1 MRPEQGAAMNS
12 TAEAGKGSVLYMS
25 HGGGPM
31 PLFGDPDHAK
41 MINFMR
47 SLSGKIEKP
56 EAILVFSAHWEESVP
71 TILGAANPPLL
82 YDYYGFPDEAY
93 SLKYALPGNPA
104 LAKRIHA
111 MFSDAGIDSAIDT
124 VRGFDHGVFVPLM
137 LMHPEGTIPTIQISL
152 IKGLAP
158 ARHIAMGKALKGLLK
173 ENILVIGSGFSF
185 HNMREFSRNAVSITD
200 TKNDLFQD
208 SLIEYCTKRT
218 SAKDIEAGLAGWEH
232 IPGARYCHPR
242 EEHVLPLHV
251 CFGLAQKPG
260 TLVFDDYI
268 LGKRAVAFSW
278 D

>member
-1 MRPEQGAAMNS
+1 MIR
-12 TAEAGKGSVLYMS
+12 TAEADKGSVLYVS
-25 HGGGPM
+25 HGGGPL
-31 PLFGDPDHAK
+31 PLFGDPGHAK
-41 MINFMR
+41 MIDFMR
-47 SLSGKIEKP
+47 GLSGKIGKP
-56 EAILVFSAHWEESVP
+56 DAILVFSAHWEESVP
-71 TILGAANPPLL
+71 TILGTANPPLL

-93 SLKYALPGNPA
+93 SLQYALPGNPE
-104 LAKRIHA
+104 LARRIHA
-111 MFSDAGIDSAIDT
+111 MFSDAGIDSKIDT

-137 LMHPEGTIPTIQISL
+137 LMQPEGTIPTIQISL
-152 IKGLAP
+152 IKGLDP
-158 ARHIAMGKALKGLLK
+158 ARHIAMGKALKGLLQ
-173 ENILVIGSGFSF
+173 ENILIIGSGFSF
-185 HNMREFSRNAVSITD
+185 HNMRQFSRNAGSIAD
-200 TKNDLFQD
+200 PKNDLFQD